1 MVTWSKRTCL
11 SQILMLLDFHKHLLA
26 QHGSQMELKFLNS
39 MGCEISMG
47 GYPSA
52 KAKQM
57 VRMQKSMKMT
67 TILMAHGRIMT

>member
-1 MVTWSKRTCL
+1 MVTWSKRMCL
-11 SQILMLLDFHKHLLA
+11 SPILMLLDFHKHLPA
-26 QHGSQMELKFLNS
+26 QHGLLMELKFPNS
-39 MGCEISMG
+39 MGCEISTE
-47 GYPSA
+47 GYLSA